1 MYVIESRPESSMPTR
16 KPSLTEFI
24 EALKNESPETLDVA
38 ESTYWRWRAEDL
50 PAIVYKLVEKP
61 HLLLALVGD
70 AKRAARERLEAD
82 D

>member
-1 MYVIESRPESSMPTR
+1 MYVLESRPESSMPTR
-16 KPSLTEFI
+16 KPTLSEFI

-61 HLLLALVGD
+61 HLIQALVKD
-70 AKRAARERLEAD
+70 ARRAARERMD
-82 D
+82 SSD